1 MWGWRFEEIEKLAK
15 FNAKTFCIFQ
25 RTLMEWK
32 IAKQKAARF
41 HHNQLNEKFHQ
52 PNSDVRA
59 VVADIIMLI
68 NSLVPYTPCRVMNNW
83 STLKIIKVSLL
94 RRIPQI
100 ASTFFVL
107 DSRDDKERKR
117 AQTGNRTQPGTTKRA
132 PDVISPINLDR
143 QPRSHLRFN

>member
-41 HHNQLNEKFHQ
+41 HHNQLNEKFHE

-83 STLKIIKVSLL
+83 STLKIIKVSLV
-94 RRIPQI
+94 RHIPQI
-100 ASTFFVL
+100 ASTFFRFGL
-107 DSRDDKERKR
+107 ARRQGAKESANRKPHSAGHEKKSTR
-117 AQTGNRTQPGTTKRA
+117 C
-132 PDVISPINLDR
+132 NLTNK
-143 QPRSHLRFN
+143 PRSSTEIPSSV